1 MRWARLVAV
10 ALAVPAAA
18 LWLAAL
24 TNGAP
29 VWQTWLQAIA
39 ALLALATAGVIPEG
53 RWAGLVGG
61 GCLALLGAGVGLVWL
76 IGLVT
81 GAPRWLVWCDLG
93 LALMVLAVA
102 VGPLIDGFASW
113 LGAPSPGRS

>member
-1 MRWARLVAV
+1 MPWVRLVAV
-10 ALAVPAAA
+10 AVAAAAAA

-24 TNGAP
+24 IHAAP
-29 VWQTWLQAIA
+29 VWQAWLQAIA

-61 GCLALLGAGVGLVWL
+61 ACLAMLGAGVGLLWL
-76 IGLVT
+76 VGLVT

-93 LALMVLAVA
+93 LALVLLAVA
-102 VGPLIDGFASW
+102 VGPLVDGVAGW
-113 LGAPSPGRS
+113 IGAPRPGRS